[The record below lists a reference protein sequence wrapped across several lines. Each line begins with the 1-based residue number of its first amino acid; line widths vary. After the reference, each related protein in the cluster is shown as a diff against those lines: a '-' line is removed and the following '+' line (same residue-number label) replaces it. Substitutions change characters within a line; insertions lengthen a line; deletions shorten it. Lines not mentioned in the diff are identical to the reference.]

1 MTRVRL
7 PRDEGF
13 TLVELLIAIVIIGI
27 TVSVMVLAM
36 STLVV
41 ATEEQRGHAV
51 SDNNARSFAEAMQ
64 QKVSFKT
71 TLTAAVSASGAAT
84 LSLADPVAGFQ
95 TSPVSSSSTFDV
107 LVDQEIMTV
116 TAASGS
122 TLTVTSGNR
131 GAAGSAAAAHSS
143 GASVSQDFICPTAL
157 FAASPSSHS
166 GYLNPDGFTQPS
178 NATVSIGEIDYWN
191 PATNTWTAA
200 NATSTCLTNFST
212 GSVGCPDSSTFLPEC
227 DPGYYRVD
235 VHVATTLANLRN
247 VTTDTWVLI
256 RRWGN

>member
-122 TLTVTSGNR
+122 TLT
-131 GAAGSAAAAHSS
+131 
-143 GASVSQDFICPTAL
+143 
-157 FAASPSSHS
+157 
-166 GYLNPDGFTQPS
+166 
-178 NATVSIGEIDYWN
+178 
-191 PATNTWTAA
+191 
-200 NATSTCLTNFST
+200 
-212 GSVGCPDSSTFLPEC
+212 
-227 DPGYYRVD
+227 
-235 VHVATTLANLRN
+235 
-247 VTTDTWVLI
+247 
-256 RRWGN
+256 